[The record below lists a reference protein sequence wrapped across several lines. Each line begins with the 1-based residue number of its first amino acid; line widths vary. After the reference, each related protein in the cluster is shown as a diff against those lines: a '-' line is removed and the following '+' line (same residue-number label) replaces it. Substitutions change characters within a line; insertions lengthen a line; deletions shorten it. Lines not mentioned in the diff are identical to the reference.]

1 MFASI
6 LKDHIIG
13 ASITSG
19 MKNISNHD
27 LSLSI
32 QDALVSAT
40 GNKARKT
47 ITDTTKS
54 QILFNFT

>member
-1 MFASI
+1 

-54 QILFNFT
+54 QILFSFT